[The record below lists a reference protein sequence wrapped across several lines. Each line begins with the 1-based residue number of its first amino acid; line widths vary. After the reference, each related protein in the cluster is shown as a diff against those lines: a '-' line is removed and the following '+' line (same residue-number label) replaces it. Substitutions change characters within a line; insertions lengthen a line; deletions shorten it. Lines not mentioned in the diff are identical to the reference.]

1 MKTMKTL
8 IPDNET
14 LISNTE
20 NTENTESGQWKHWF
34 SNNEILVQKQ
44 WNNKMQKI
52 KKQIKTMKTMKCA
65 LVSGSDAFSARSQCF
80 LV

>member
-1 MKTMKTL
+1 MKHWFQTLKTL
-8 IPDNET
+8 KTLNLDN
-14 LISNTE
+14 E
-20 NTENTESGQWKHWF
+20 NTE
-34 SNNEILVQKQ
+34 NNEILVQKQ
-44 WNNKMQKI
+44 WNNKMQTI